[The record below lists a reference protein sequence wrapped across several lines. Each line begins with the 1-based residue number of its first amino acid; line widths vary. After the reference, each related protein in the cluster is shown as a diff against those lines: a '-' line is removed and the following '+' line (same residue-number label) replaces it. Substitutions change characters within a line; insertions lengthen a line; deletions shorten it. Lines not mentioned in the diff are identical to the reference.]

1 MWGRCT
7 NTQALE
13 HKLEDVL
20 IEKGMVKQHMLLGFL
35 LGIGV
40 SSATALDMF
49 DAGRQE
55 CQECIQLLHLKDW
68 TAQLALFVNELRNV
82 ERASEVGPFQSS
94 QIILIGE
101 IVDRVEHFQ
110 LQVAF
115 SFMRA
120 PSLRISSI
128 LRESSQIAE
137 KESNLKG
144 FEDFASDVRTQ
155 FL

>member
-7 NTQALE
+7 NAQALE
-13 HKLEDVL
+13 HELEDVL
-20 IEKGMVKQHMLLGFL
+20 IEKGMVKQHVFLRLLF
-35 LGIGV
+35 GIEV
-40 SSATALDMF
+40 SSATTF
-49 DAGRQE
+49 DVFDTGRQE
-55 CQECIQLLHLKDW
+55 CQECVQLLHLKNW
-68 TAQLALFVNELRNV
+68 TDQLALFVNELRNV
-82 ERASEVGPFQSS
+82 ECASEVRPLQSS
-94 QIILIGE
+94 QIILVGV
-101 IVDRVEHFQ
+101 IVDGVEHLQ

-128 LRESSQIAE
+128 LRESSQKAE